1 MDFSYQQHL
10 PEGFDPNS
18 RVWIYQAN
26 RLFTIS
32 EAFEIEDMLNTFL
45 AGWNAHG
52 VPVKGWANLL
62 FGRFLIFM
70 ADEKQTT
77 VSGCSTDSSVRL
89 VKDIEQRFR
98 VDMFDRQ
105 YLAFIIKEKIE
116 MLPLSQLKYAMD
128 NGFIGP
134 DTLYFNNVVKN
145 RGELEQSWIVP
156 VKNSWLKSKLPST
169 AAQ

>member
-1 MDFSYQQHL
+1 
-10 PEGFDPNS
+10 
-18 RVWIYQAN
+18 
-26 RLFTIS
+26 
-32 EAFEIEDMLNTFL
+32 
-45 AGWNAHG
+45 
-52 VPVKGWANLL
+52 
-62 FGRFLIFM
+62 
-70 ADEKQTT
+70 
-77 VSGCSTDSSVRL
+77 
-89 VKDIEQRFR
+89 
-98 VDMFDRQ
+98 MFDRQ

-134 DTLYFNNVVKN
+134 ETLYFNNVVKT